1 MRRSRALFIAL
12 FLAALLTPVSRADA
26 SYSVVCSGYSSCES
40 KGYSNFDYSAKQRTS
55 YWAMYTGT
63 NCTNY
68 VAYRLVTTNGM
79 PNKRPK
85 SGVGNARDWGTTMSS
100 ITDSTPAIGAVAWW
114 GRSSGGNHVAYIEK
128 VVSPTEIWVSE
139 SNWSGAFDWRKI
151 TKSGSG
157 WPDGI
162 IHFADPVP
170 TTDSPLSSTVAPEFS
185 SVPTADVELTADPG
199 TWSPAGLDY
208 TFSYQWLIDGTT
220 EISGA
225 TSSTFTPSADMLGRP
240 LSVRVTA
247 GSSGYASKSV
257 TSEAAEVWPRALTSI
272 RAPEILGAAKVGT
285 RLSADEGD
293 WFPYPDEMT
302 YQWFADAKPI
312 TGATAASFVPTA
324 AQRGTTL
331 TLEVVAQHPD
341 YEAVTLVS
349 SPTQRVAP

>member
-12 FLAALLTPVSRADA
+12 FLAALLTPVTRADA
-26 SYSVVCSGYSSCES
+26 SYSVICSGYSSCES
-40 KGYSNFDYSAKQRTS
+40 KGYDDFGYAAKQRTS

-100 ITDSTPAIGAVAWW
+100 VTDSTPAVGAVAWW

-128 VVSPTEIWVSE
+128 VVSSTEIWVSE

-157 WPDGI
+157 WPDGF
-162 IHFADPVP
+162 IHFADPTP
-170 TTDSPLSSTVAPEFS
+170 PDTSMSSTVAPELS
-185 SVPTADVELTADPG
+185 AVPTTDVELTADPG
-199 TWSPAGLDY
+199 DWSPAGLDY
-208 TFSYQWLIDGTT
+208 TFSYQWLIDETT

-225 TSSTFTPSADMLGRP
+225 TSRTFTPSSDMLGRS

-247 GSSGYASKSV
+247 GYPGYASKST
-257 TSEAAEVWPRALTSI
+257 TSEPTEVWPRTLTSLS
-272 RAPEILGAAKVGT
+272 APAILGAATVGT
-285 RLSADEGD
+285 RLVADEGD

-302 YQWFADAKPI
+302 FQWLADAKPI
-312 TGATAASFVPTA
+312 AGATAASFVPTA
-324 AQRGTTL
+324 SHRGKTL
-331 TLEVVAQHPD
+331 TLEVMAKHPD
-341 YEAVTLVS
+341 YEAETVRST
-349 SPTQRVAP
+349 PTRPVAP

>member
-40 KGYSNFDYSAKQRTS
+40 KGYSNFGYSAKQRTS

-100 ITDSTPAIGAVAWW
+100 ITDSTPAVGAVAWW

-162 IHFADPVP
+162 IHFADPKTADTPV
-170 TTDSPLSSTVAPEFS
+170 SSTVAPEFS
-185 SVPTADVELTADPG
+185 AVPTAGVELTADPG
-199 TWSPAGLDY
+199 TWSPAEVDF
-208 TFSYQWLIDGTT
+208 TFSYQWLIDETT

-225 TSSTFTPSADMLGRP
+225 TSPTFTPSADMLGRA

-247 GSSGYASKSV
+247 GAPGYASQSI
-257 TSEAAEVWPRALTSI
+257 TSTPAEVWPRELTSL
-272 RAPEILGAAKVGT
+272 RAPAILGAAKVGT
-285 RLSADEGD
+285 RLIADDGD
-293 WFPYPDEMT
+293 WFPYPDEIS
-302 YQWFADAKPI
+302 YRWLSDAKPI
-312 TGATAASFVPTA
+312 AGATSASFVPTA
-324 AQRGTTL
+324 AQRGTAI
-331 TLEVVAQHPD
+331 TLEVTSKHPD
-341 YEAVTLVS
+341 YEAVILRST
-349 SPTQRVAP
+349 PTPRVAS